1 MIHSQLRRK
10 PVRMLQLLSIFSFL
24 FLAGCNGGGSKEV
37 YPAQPGFNE
46 EGSDKKALE
55 IADKMMEALGGYDA
69 WQNTRYIAWTF
80 FGQYNI
86 WDKKESLFRHEKGNV
101 VSVLAMS
108 KGGGRVFDKGVEE
121 TDTVQL
127 YNKLSTAYTHFVSN
141 TYFLFMPY
149 KMKDQGVTLKY
160 RFEAKGPNG
169 KPADVLRLTF
179 DRVGISPD
187 NMHDVWIDKETHL
200 PVLWAFYGSKEDK
213 EPAFIRKWADYKDFN
228 GMKLAVNRDS
238 QMDTLRIS
246 HLKVVKSVPKALFLS
261 PTPIDKSQIK

>member
-1 MIHSQLRRK
+1 MIYSQLRRK
-10 PVRMLQLLSIFSFL
+10 PVRLLQLLSIFSFL
-24 FLAGCNGGGSKEV
+24 FLAGCAGGGSQEV

-46 EGSDKKALE
+46 KGSDKKAIE
-55 IADKMMEALGGYDA
+55 IADKMMEALGGYKA
-69 WQNTRYIAWTF
+69 WQDARYIAWTF

-86 WDKKESLFRHEKGNV
+86 WDKKESLFRHEKGDA
-101 VSVLAMS
+101 VSILAMS
-108 KGGGRVFDKGVEE
+108 KGGGRVFNKGVEE

-160 RFEAKGPNG
+160 RFEAKGPDG

-179 DRVGISPD
+179 DRVGVSPD

-200 PVLWAFYGSKEDK
+200 PVLWAFYGSKDDK
-213 EPAFIRKWADYKDFN
+213 EPAFIRKWADYQEFK
-228 GMKLAVNRDS
+228 GMKLALNRDS

-246 HLKVVKSVPKALFLS
+246 HLKVVDSVPKALFLS